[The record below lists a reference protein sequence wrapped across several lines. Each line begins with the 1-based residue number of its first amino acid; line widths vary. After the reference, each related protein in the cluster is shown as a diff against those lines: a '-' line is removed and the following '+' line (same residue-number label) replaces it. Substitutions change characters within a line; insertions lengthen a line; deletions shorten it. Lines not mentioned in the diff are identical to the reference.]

1 MRLSA
6 LFTDED
12 AQSEVLGAI
21 LLVAVIIMLV
31 GILGTAVF
39 SFGDRL
45 AQEEPRV
52 EFAFAFNRSASTA
65 GCGDLTG
72 DGAPDTGELT
82 VTHDGGSAVEGSQ
95 LTIHSQASGD
105 SVEFDADC
113 GLSRPTPGSSTSV
126 LVDSDDTVRVV
137 WESESGGPTVV
148 LEKWTGPDA

>member
-1 MRLSA
+1 MRVSA
-6 LFTDED
+6 LFTEED
-12 AQSEVLGAI
+12 AQSEVLGAV
-21 LLVAVIIMLV
+21 LLVAVIVMLTA
-31 GILGTAVF
+31 IIGTAVF

-45 AQEEPRV
+45 GQEEPRA

-65 GCGDLTG
+65 GCGDLTA
-72 DGAPDTGELT
+72 DGLPDTGELN

-95 LTIHSQASGD
+95 LAIHSQGSGD

-137 WESESGGPTVV
+137 WEGDSGGPTVV